1 MDLSRLELL
10 AGEEALAGMRGA
22 SFLLCGL
29 GGVGSWAAEAL
40 ARCGAGHLALV
51 DFDCI
56 QPSNLNRQLPA
67 RATTIGEPKA
77 EILARRLKAIN
88 PDIQVTVHKT
98 RLAPDNIPAYLEMKA
113 WTGVLDVPQSSN
125 CFRSA

>member
-56 QPSNLNRQLPA
+56 QSSNLNR
-67 RATTIGEPKA
+67 
-77 EILARRLKAIN
+77 
-88 PDIQVTVHKT
+88 
-98 RLAPDNIPAYLEMKA
+98 
-113 WTGVLDVPQSSN
+113 
-125 CFRSA
+125 